1 MRPVP
6 QPFLSP
12 PQSLPLKS
20 LRSATVVP
28 KRPLLPLPLPT
39 LLSYKLLGLYPPPAL
54 FWLNTLPMPN
64 LLLLL
69 ITLPT
74 LSITQSQYLQ

>member
-20 LRSATVVP
+20 LKSAMVVP
-28 KRPLLPLPLPT
+28 KRPLLPLPT
-39 LLSYKLLGLYPPPAL
+39 LLSYKLLELCPPPAL
-54 FWLNTLPMPN
+54 SWLNTLLMPN

-74 LSITQSQYLQ
+74 LSITPSQYLI